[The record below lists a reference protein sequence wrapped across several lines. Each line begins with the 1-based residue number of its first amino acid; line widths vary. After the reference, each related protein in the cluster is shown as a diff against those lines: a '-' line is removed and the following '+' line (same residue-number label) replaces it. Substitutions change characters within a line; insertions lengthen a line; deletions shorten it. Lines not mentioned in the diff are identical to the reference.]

1 MAEKPRTL
9 RRTSEMRPSSVAVN
23 PGVLPDII
31 SPNERA
37 TLTRRKKLQTFFIMT
52 AICMAAF
59 LAALDMTIITAA
71 LPTIAMDIK
80 ASDSGFA
87 WIGATYLIGNAA
99 STPLWGKISDI
110 FGRKPILIISNVVFM
125 IGSLISAL
133 AVSLNMLI
141 VGRTVQGI
149 GSEGLLVL
157 ANIVVID
164 IFSQRDRGLYLGLVG
179 LTYAFAS
186 VICPVVG
193 GLFAEDLS
201 WRWCFWSTCISCHNM
216 AKRLLTAPKVNLPC
230 DGLSLILIFFFLK
243 VHNPRTPMLEGLK
256 ATDWLGALTVAGST
270 VMFSLGLEFG
280 GVTYPWSSATVSC
293 LISHG
298 ISTFLI
304 FLLFQWKIAKHPIMP
319 LRLFND
325 RSDAAIFI
333 VVIAQG
339 MAFISTA

>member
-1 MAEKPRTL
+1 MDSDKVYAMADRPRTSRRMSEL
-9 RRTSEMRPSSVAVN
+9 RPTSVAIK
-23 PGVLPDII
+23 PGVLPDIAP
-31 SPNERA
+31 PNERA
-37 TLTRRKKLQTFFIMT
+37 TSARRTKLQTFLIMT

-59 LAALDMTIITAA
+59 LAALDTTIITAA
-71 LPTIAMDIK
+71 LPTIAKDIK

-141 VGRTVQGI
+141 AGRNVQGI
-149 GSEGLLVL
+149 GSGGLLVL
-157 ANIVVID
+157 ANIAVSD

-186 VICPVVG
+186 VIGPVAG

-201 WRWCFWSTCISCHNM
+201 WRWCFWSTCISCHNV
-216 AKRLLTAPKVNLPC
+216 AKRSLTAPIVNLPC

-256 ATDWLGALTVAGST
+256 ATDWLGALTVTGGT

-293 LISHG
+293 LICHG
-298 ISTFLI
+298 VSTFLI

-319 LRLFND
+319 L
-325 RSDAAIFI
+325 
-333 VVIAQG
+333 
-339 MAFISTA
+339 